1 MNLGY
6 KLSDFSVECPCFLL
20 NNRVLTWE
28 ESDKRILHSTLQAD
42 LWVTKDT
49 NKKGDMS
56 SLWCSQAG
64 ELFGWKPCAKVERER
79 EGDRERDTPMN
90 EGRVL
95 INPTTKGSQIVPGK
109 SQYSQRHMS
118 WWAQQAW
125 CSPFACLFPWGH
137 WVRESKEGLKEFK
150 ICCSGQKLNWILSC
164 WQNLPS
170 MHSNKVQFQIHE
182 NKYKPNTSMKCES
195 CLPFRDIS
203 STSVGIVTKIWN
215 WYELKEGG
223 LEAVPPAEPDEI
235 CTGSCLPGFLYEDP
249 LASAFL
255 AGLLHVSHWRRKERV
270 LALSLHSDD
279 CFCHAE
285 AWLSVWVQSP
295 SLLSPPPFWHD

>member
-1 MNLGY
+1 MRKGR
-6 KLSDFSVECPCFLL
+6 KGEGGRPRKRHSDEWRQSFDQSNNQRLTDRSRKITSVFSKAY
-20 NNRVLTWE
+20 VL
-28 ESDKRILHSTLQAD
+28 
-42 LWVTKDT
+42 
-49 NKKGDMS
+49 MS
-56 SLWCSQAG
+56 
-64 ELFGWKPCAKVERER
+64 K
-79 EGDRERDTPMN
+79 
-90 EGRVL
+90 
-95 INPTTKGSQIVPGK
+95 
-109 SQYSQRHMS
+109 
-118 WWAQQAW
+118 QAW

-137 WVRESKEGLKEFK
+137 WVWESKEGLKEFK

-295 SLLSPPPFWHD
+295 SLLSPPPFLYD